1 MSQKLNTA
9 HDWLIGDALLLMK
22 FWFVESEPME
32 YSGSTLGMVGTDVEN
47 SYKKY
52 LINHSKGETLKY
64 WQSGNQVFFGGG
76 ACFLG
81 FLLFRA
87 WPAAYEGSQARGWI
101 GTIAASLHYS
111 SWQRQI
117 LNPLSRVRDQT
128 HILINT
134 SRVCNPMSHNRNSW
148 KPVFWIHFSFYT
160 AVLMTLNQQGKQQI
174 FSLCFD

>member
-64 WQSGNQVFFGGG
+64 WQSGNQVFFWGGG
-76 ACFLG
+76 LFFG
-81 FLLFRA
+81 FFA
-87 WPAAYEGSQARGWI
+87 
-101 GTIAASLHYS
+101 
-111 SWQRQI
+111 
-117 LNPLSRVRDQT
+117 
-128 HILINT
+128 
-134 SRVCNPMSHNRNSW
+134 
-148 KPVFWIHFSFYT
+148 F
-160 AVLMTLNQQGKQQI
+160 
-174 FSLCFD
+174 